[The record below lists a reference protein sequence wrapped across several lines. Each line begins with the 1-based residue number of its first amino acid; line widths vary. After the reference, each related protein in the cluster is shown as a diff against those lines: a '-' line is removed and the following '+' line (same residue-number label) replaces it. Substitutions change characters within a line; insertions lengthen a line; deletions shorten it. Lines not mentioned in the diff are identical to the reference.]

1 MARSKITE
9 RNGKIV
15 FQGVEYTA
23 DQWAMKKKAEADVEA
38 RQKEL
43 AEQRKRPVF
52 IPSKIRLFVWIVIA
66 IITAP
71 FALVLA
77 FSSWLQD
84 VVVGDQFPR
93 LRWSAQKK
101 EKVAGDQCQW
111 EKMRGAVPDLTDGLS
126 SEAFVRKQRDEWDST
141 PTVASTAS
149 EISLTAAPTEEKKD
163 D

>member
-1 MARSKITE
+1 MTRSKITE

-15 FQGVEYTA
+15 FQGVEYTV
-23 DQWAMKKKAEADVEA
+23 DQWAIKKKAEADVEA

-43 AEQRKRPVF
+43 AEQRKRPIF
-52 IPSKIRLFVWIVIA
+52 IPSKIRLFLWIVIA

-71 FALVLA
+71 FALVLSV
-77 FSSWLQD
+77 SSWLQD
-84 VVVGDQFPR
+84 
-93 LRWSAQKK
+93 L
-101 EKVAGDQCQW
+101 VAGDQCPW

-141 PTVASTAS
+141 PTTSSTAS
-149 EISLTAAPTEEKKD
+149 EISLETLTTAQQRRKTD

>member
-43 AEQRKRPVF
+43 AEQRKKPVS

-84 VVVGDQFPR
+84 
-93 LRWSAQKK
+93 L
-101 EKVAGDQCQW
+101 VAGDQCPW

-126 SEAFVRKQRDEWDST
+126 SEEFVRKQRDEWDST
-141 PTVASTAS
+141 PT
-149 EISLTAAPTEEKKD
+149 EEKKD

>member
-15 FQGVEYTA
+15 FQGVEYTIPH
-23 DQWAMKKKAEADVEA
+23 WSIKKKAEADVDA

-43 AEQRKRPVF
+43 AEHRKRPVS
-52 IPSKIRLFVWIVIA
+52 IPSKIRLFVWLVIA

-84 VVVGDQFPR
+84 
-93 LRWSAQKK
+93 L
-101 EKVAGDQCQW
+101 VAGDQLKKKIL
-111 EKMRGAVPDLTDGLS
+111 ELANKPD
-126 SEAFVRKQRDEWDST
+126 
-141 PTVASTAS
+141 
-149 EISLTAAPTEEKKD
+149 I
-163 D
+163 